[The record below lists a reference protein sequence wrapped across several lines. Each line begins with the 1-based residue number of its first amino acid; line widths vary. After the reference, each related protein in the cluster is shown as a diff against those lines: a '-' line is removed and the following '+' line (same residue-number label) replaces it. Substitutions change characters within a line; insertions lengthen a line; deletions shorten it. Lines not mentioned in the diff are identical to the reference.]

1 MLDFTNPTWDFPVE
15 LQETFDRDG
24 KKIEGNRVVVRTD
37 TGEHMS
43 RGVGDKYKI
52 ITHSDVVNSIMDSID
67 DVANTLGTAYEEKIH
82 IIDGGRKLRGEI
94 NFPDWKIEP
103 MVDDICTFRIQ
114 FYNSYD
120 TSWAFQHMAE
130 ALRLWCKHGCT
141 TPNTVAKTWA
151 KHTTNVSVTASSAKI
166 LKGFEAF
173 KLNDVLFK
181 SYVDN
186 RISYETAEMFINDM
200 LCKVKQRGKLGQPH
214 FNMRRREELLRMWDE
229 NRANVGSNQWALYN
243 TLTEWATHTDHLG
256 SPENARRLRENEI
269 AKAMDSTRW
278 YAL

>member
-15 LQETFDRDG
+15 LQETYDRTG
-24 KKIEGNRVVVRTD
+24 RKIEGNRVVVRTD

-43 RGVGDKYKI
+43 RGLGDKYKI
-52 ITHSDVVNSIMDSID
+52 ITHSNVVNSIMDSID

-103 MVDDICTFRIQ
+103 VVDDICTFRIQ

-120 TSWAFQHMAE
+120 ASWAFQQSAE
-130 ALRLWCKHGCT
+130 AFRLWCLNGCT

-151 KHTTNVSVTASSAKI
+151 KHTTNVSVQASSTKI

-173 KLNDVLFK
+173 KESDILFK
-181 SYVDN
+181 SYVN
-186 RISYETAEMFINDM
+186 YKISNEDAERFINDA
-200 LCKVKQRGKLGQPH
+200 LCKVKQRGNPDHPH
-214 FNMRRREELLRMWDE
+214 YNKSRREDLLRMWDN
-229 NRANVGSNQWALYN
+229 NRANIGNNQWALYN

-256 SPENARRLRENEI
+256 NPENARRLRENEI
-269 AKAMDSTRW
+269 AKAMNSNRW
-278 YAL
+278 YEL

>member
-15 LQETFDRDG
+15 LQETYDRTG
-24 KKIEGNRVVVRTD
+24 RKIEGNRVVVRTD

-43 RGVGDKYKI
+43 RGLGDKYKI
-52 ITHSDVVNSIMDSID
+52 ITHSNVVNSIMDSID

-103 MVDDICTFRIQ
+103 VVDDICTFRIQ

-120 TSWAFQHMAE
+120 ASWAFQQSAE
-130 ALRLWCKHGCT
+130 AFRLWCLNGCT

-151 KHTTNVSVTASSAKI
+151 KHTTNVSVLASSTKI

-173 KLNDVLFK
+173 KESDILFK
-181 SYVDN
+181 SYVN
-186 RISYETAEMFINDM
+186 YKISNEDAERFINDA
-200 LCKVKQRGKLGQPH
+200 LCKVKQRGNPDHPH
-214 FNMRRREELLRMWDE
+214 YNKSRREDLLRMWDN
-229 NRANVGSNQWALYN
+229 NRANIGNNQWALYN

-256 SPENARRLRENEI
+256 NPENARRLRENEI
-269 AKAMDSTRW
+269 AKAMNSNRW
-278 YAL
+278 YEL